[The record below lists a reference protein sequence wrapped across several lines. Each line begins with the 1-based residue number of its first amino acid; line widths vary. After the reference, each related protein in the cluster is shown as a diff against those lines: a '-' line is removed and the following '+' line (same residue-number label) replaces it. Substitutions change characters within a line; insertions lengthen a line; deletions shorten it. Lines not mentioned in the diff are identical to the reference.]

1 MSEIIDLKRRNFLK
15 GSAAAAVGAGVATT
29 SAFALESYGDA
40 KEAKQQKED
49 DIKNAEYTPSICGMC
64 VNMCGVIA
72 RNVNGKV
79 TKIEPNPLYTKNRN
93 FMCARGQAGIASE
106 NDPDRITT
114 PLIRVGEKGSGK
126 FRKASWEEALDFIA
140 KKMIKILDEEKDNR
154 STFVFGAGA
163 STGNMGDPVF
173 ANLINGVGSAN
184 FIDHFST
191 CFAPSFMANKMVFGT
206 WGQGDFKRTKYLL
219 NLGANR
225 AEGIVTPDTLDMF
238 RRTHGRGLEKVVYID
253 PRYTNTAS
261 HSDEFIAIK
270 PGTDLA
276 LMLAMIWE
284 TIHNDYHKTPYKADY
299 IKKYVNGIEEL
310 EDYFTNG
317 EGKHCTPEWAEK
329 ITDIPAATIKRLT
342 KEFADAAEK
351 YKGAANCY
359 RSRKSTWYYQ
369 DFDFRRAQAIFNSI
383 HGCVNRPGGISFGNK
398 IAKLESYEY
407 EDFPIYDNAKP
418 RIDIA
423 KVNANP
429 GEYPLANPT
438 KGTWQVLRDT
448 ILDVNTRW
456 KAGKKLADWEYPV
469 RGMFIYKQNPMQS
482 VPDYKATAEMLKS
495 VELVVNI
502 DVIVNDTAFYSDVI
516 LPDTTYLERESLVKQ
531 FGINEPIIAWR
542 RQAQKPIGD
551 VKHIYYISSEIAK
564 RIEKPFA
571 SITFKNTWDA
581 DDLEAELPKNFDL
594 AKYLTDD
601 FEIDEAKLKADIKDD
616 KLVKAI
622 LTHASEDDL
631 DITTYKL
638 SAAFEKTISEFNE
651 EVMTEAF
658 GKENMELA
666 KKYGGYWPGMEDA
679 VKDGVVDGHY
689 KKINLTKLKDVI
701 NKADK
706 KIKQELEVVLGKDF
720 SDVGN
725 ANYAIYKLYS
735 KLPEDWY
742 IHKFNKKFINL
753 SLNNIDGKPFK
764 NPITGKSEILG
775 KFPMWRDSL
784 YREPN
789 VKKGELRVVLGRH
802 AYFTQSAGVN
812 NYLLLD
818 LMNYNYIW
826 INDEFAKENNL
837 KYKDDVIITNGDG
850 TKVKAKVFPTMRI
863 RKDTA
868 YIATG
873 FGSKSTLLTLGEN
886 NGISQAE
893 VCDNSIDPII
903 GSASMNETIITI
915 RKV

>member
-40 KEAKQQKED
+40 KEAKKEKEE
-49 DIKNAEYTPSICGMC
+49 DIKNATYTPSICGMC

-72 RNVNGKV
+72 RNVDGKV
-79 TKIEPNPLYTKNRN
+79 TKIEPNPLYTKSRN

-126 FRKASWEEALDFIA
+126 FRKATWEEALDFIA
-140 KKMIKILDEEKDNR
+140 KKMVKILEEEKDNR

-191 CFAPSFMANKMVFGT
+191 CFAPSFMANKMIFGT
-206 WGQGDFKRTKYLL
+206 WGLGDFAKTKYLL

-238 RRTHGRGLEKVVYID
+238 RRTHGRGIEKIVYID

-261 HSDEFIAIK
+261 HSDEFIPIK

-284 TIHNDYHKTPYKADY
+284 TINQGYHKTPYKADY
-299 IKKYVNGIEEL
+299 IAKYVDGIEEL
-310 EDYFTNG
+310 EEYFTTG
-317 EGKHCTPEWAEK
+317 VGKNFTPEWAEK
-329 ITDIPAATIKRLT
+329 ITDIPADTIKRLT

-383 HGCVNRPGGISFGNK
+383 HGCVNRPGGVSMGNK
-398 IAKLESYEY
+398 IKKLESYEY

-423 KVNANP
+423 KVNHTP

-456 KAGKKLADWEYPV
+456 KKGEKLADWEYPV

-482 VPDYKATAEMLKS
+482 VPDYWKTAEALKS
-495 VELVVNI
+495 VDLVVNI

-542 RQAQKPIGD
+542 RAAQKPRGD
-551 VKHIYYISSEIAK
+551 AKHIYYISSEIAK

-571 SITFKNTWDA
+571 DITFRYTWDA
-581 DDLEAELPKNFDL
+581 DELGAELPKGFKLD
-594 AKYLTDD
+594 KYLTDD
-601 FEIDEAKLKADIKDD
+601 FEIDEDKLKADIKDEA
-616 KLVKAI
+616 LVKAI
-622 LTHASEDDL
+622 LEHASEDDL
-631 DITTYKL
+631 DIATYKI

-658 GKENMELA
+658 GKEAMEIA
-666 KKYGGYWPGMEDA
+666 KEYGGYWPGIEDA
-679 VKDGVVDGHY
+679 IKDGVVDGHY
-689 KKINLTKLKDVI
+689 KKVNLEKLREAI
-701 NKADK
+701 NKADDK
-706 KIKQELEVVLGKDF
+706 VKQELEEILGKDYT
-720 SDVGN
+720 DTGN

-742 IHKFNKKFINL
+742 IHKINKKFIKL
-753 SLNNIDGKPFK
+753 ALHNIDGKPFK
-764 NPITGKSEILG
+764 NPITGKTEKLG
-775 KFPMWRDSL
+775 KFPMWRDEL
-784 YREPN
+784 YREPDT
-789 VKKGELRVVLGRH
+789 KKGQLRVVLGRH

-818 LMNYNYIW
+818 LMNYNYVW
-826 INDEFAKENNL
+826 INDEFAKEHGL
-837 KYKDDVIITNGDG
+837 KFKDDVILTNADG
-850 TKVKAKVFPTMRI
+850 RDIKAKVFPTKRI